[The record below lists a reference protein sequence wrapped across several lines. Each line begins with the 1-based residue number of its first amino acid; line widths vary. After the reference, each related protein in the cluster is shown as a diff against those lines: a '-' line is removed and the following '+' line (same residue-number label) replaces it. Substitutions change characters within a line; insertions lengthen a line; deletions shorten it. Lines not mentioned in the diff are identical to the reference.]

1 MKTTLGALAIAFALT
16 AGFGAANAMPVHSD
30 DFDIHKI
37 FVEDIE

>member
-1 MKTTLGALAIAFALT
+1 MKSMLSALALAFALT
-16 AGFGAANAMPVHSD
+16 AGIGAANAMHNDKD